1 MSLVLVNLLESL
13 VDVCLLEFPVK
24 TFDLGHILMGLPQS
38 GQRRRLQASPFRVRR
53 QISIGFGA
61 WGVVLLLQLVPQQ
74 VEEELLER
82 LGPQSRGIVRGSKLD
97 EVVLLKKVGDAV
109 EGLLVETVFSDA
121 AEQEQRFEGSV
132 SVAARGS
139 HAPDSTSPEIEGTV
153 TPLRKKVNR
162 RHDLGWSVTVSSKA
176 SGG

>member
-1 MSLVLVNLLESL
+1 MSLVLFDLLEAL
-13 VDVCLLEFPVK
+13 VDVGLLEFPVK
-24 TFDLGHILMGLPQS
+24 AFDLGHILVGLPQS
-38 GQRRRLQASPFRVRR
+38 GQRRRLQPSPFRVRR
-53 QISIGFGA
+53 QTAIGLGA
-61 WGVVLLLQLVPQQ
+61 WSVVLLLQLVPQQ

-82 LGPQSRGIVRGSKLD
+82 LGPQPRGIVRGRSLD
-97 EVVLLKKVGDAV
+97 EAVLLEDVGNAL
-109 EGLLVETVFSDA
+109 ESLLVETVFGDA

-162 RHDLGWSVTVSSKA
+162 RHDL
-176 SGG
+176 